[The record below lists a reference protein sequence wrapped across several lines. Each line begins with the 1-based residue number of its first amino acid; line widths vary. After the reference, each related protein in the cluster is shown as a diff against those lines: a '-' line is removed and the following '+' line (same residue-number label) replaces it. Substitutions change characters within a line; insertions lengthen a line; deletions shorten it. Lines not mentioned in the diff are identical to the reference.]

1 MGTFWRGI
9 LKGSLGPADNDSRYL
24 LDVHSR
30 DLPGEKTMRR
40 YPDSDEVDLVIVGAG
55 AGGSVLA
62 QRLARR
68 GWRIVV
74 LEAGPFWHPD
84 EDWVSDEA
92 GSHHLYWT
100 QKRIIGGAD
109 PIELG
114 KNNSGRGVG
123 GSMVH
128 YAGYTPRFHPSD
140 FSTYT
145 DDGVGADWPIDY
157 ADVLSH
163 YERVEAELPVAG
175 QDWPWGYPHR
185 YPFSPH
191 PISASADKLMHGA
204 HALGIEMRV
213 GPVGIVN
220 GTFGNRPHCIYR
232 GYCLQ
237 GCKVNAKASPYVTHL
252 PDALAHGV
260 EVRSNCM
267 ALRVEL
273 DETSGLAS
281 GVTFVAEGQA
291 AHRMQR
297 ARFVAVAGY
306 SIETPRLLL
315 ASASRRFPDG
325 LCNDH
330 DQVGRYVMVQ
340 GASQTAGRWPEELRM
355 YKAPPPEVSSEQ
367 FYETD
372 RSRGF
377 ARGFSIQTVSPLPIG
392 WAEHVLADGHWGRAL
407 REYMR
412 DYNHWGVIGVL
423 NELLCHPDNR
433 ITLAPETDPYGQPV
447 ARMDYTLSDN
457 DKANIA
463 YSTKVITDILHA
475 GDAQDVLTIHR
486 YAHLIGGARMG
497 SAPEVSV
504 VDAQQRTW
512 AVPNL
517 FLSDGSVCPTQGSAN
532 PALTIMALASR
543 LAAGMA
549 SGTAM
554 DDDPAV
560 RAGRTPSSVRWARRP
575 TTPVGGGSRR

>member
-1 MGTFWRGI
+1 MLTSL
-9 LKGSLGPADNDSRYL
+9 LKGSRGPAHNDSRFL
-24 LDVHSR
+24 LDVHRR
-30 DLPGEKTMRR
+30 DIPGEDTMRR
-40 YPDSDEVDLVIVGAG
+40 YADDDVVDLCIVGAG

-62 QRLARR
+62 QRLARQ
-68 GWRIVV
+68 GWRIVII
-74 LEAGPFWHPD
+74 EAGPFWHPD

-100 QKRIIGGAD
+100 EKRIIGGDD

-140 FSTYT
+140 FATFSR
-145 DDGVGADWPIDY
+145 DGVGADWPITY
-157 ADVLSH
+157 TELRAH
-163 YERVEAELPVAG
+163 YQQVERELPVAG
-175 QDWPWGYPHR
+175 QNWPWGDPHTYPHA
-185 YPFSPH
+185 PH
-191 PISASADKLMHGA
+191 PVSGAADLMWQGA
-204 HALGIEMRV
+204 LACGIEMRV

-260 EVRSNCM
+260 EIRADSM

-273 DETSGLAS
+273 DDAGARAT
-281 GVTFVAEGQA
+281 GVTYMRDRDGVE
-291 AHRMQR
+291 RRQR
-297 ARFVAVAGY
+297 ARVVAVCGY

-315 ASASRRFPDG
+315 NSTSRRFPNG
-325 LCNDH
+325 LCNSE

-340 GASQTAGRWPEELRM
+340 GATQTAGRFPHEVRM

-372 RSRGF
+372 ESRGF
-377 ARGFSIQTVSPLPIG
+377 ARGFSIQTIAPLPIG
-392 WAEHVLADGHWGRAL
+392 WAEHVLAGGHWGRAL

-412 DYNHWGVIGVL
+412 DYNHWAAMGVL
-423 NELLCHPDNR
+423 NELLPLAGNR
-433 ITLAPETDPYGQPV
+433 VILADERDQYGMPI
-447 ARMDYTLSDN
+447 ARMDYSLCDN
-457 DKANIA
+457 DKANMA
-463 YSTKVITDILHA
+463 FSAGVIRDIVLAA
-475 GDAQDVLTIHR
+475 GAQDVLTIQR
-486 YAHLIGGARMG
+486 FAHLIGGCRMG
-497 SAPEVSV
+497 TSQDNSV
-504 VDAQQRTW
+504 VSADHQAW

-517 FLSDGSVCPTQGSAN
+517 FIADGSVCPTQGSAN

-543 LAAGMA
+543 LANRLA
-549 SGTAM
+549 TRKV
-554 DDDPAV
+554 DPGGDV
-560 RAGRTPSSVRWARRP
+560 TGRP
-575 TTPVGGGSRR
+575 TAVAAGSRQ